1 MRLLGILLIVGFL
14 SGCGSTPESQ
24 PEEASVTLVQMMRA
38 QEADVKVLRQR
49 IMDGDTLLNDL
60 VLIHDFTEGEPS
72 SPDKNDGNF
81 PELSAAFV
89 EAYNSLTVKPRKVD
103 QFNNMITSCVDCHEQ
118 FCPGPIRQ
126 IKNLRIEQ

>member
-14 SGCGSTPESQ
+14 SGCGSAPDSQ
-24 PEEASVTLVQMMRA
+24 PEEATVTLVQMMRA

-49 IMDGDTLLNDL
+49 IMDGDTLLNNL

-72 SPDKNDGNF
+72 SPDKNDRNF

-89 EAYNSLTVKPRKVD
+89 EAYNSLTVKPGKVN
-103 QFNNMITSCVDCHEQ
+103 QFNTMITSCIDCHEQ